1 MSNQIRIEAT
11 EYVEVFR
18 RDDSAG
24 LTTIVRV
31 PRQIVP
37 LPILNAIENL
47 ADYLADLVPDLRTDL
62 EREADREFTTARNEA
77 AA

>member
-18 RDDSAG
+18 RNDSTG

-47 ADYLADLVPDLRTDL
+47 ADYLEMVPDLRTDL